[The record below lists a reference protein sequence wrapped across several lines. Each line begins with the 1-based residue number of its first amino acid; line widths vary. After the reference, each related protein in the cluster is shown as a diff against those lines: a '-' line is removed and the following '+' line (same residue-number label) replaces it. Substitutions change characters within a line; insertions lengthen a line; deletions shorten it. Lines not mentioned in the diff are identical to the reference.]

1 MKKQERFDV
10 LIQNA
15 HRIQKEAEAE
25 KQKWIGKRETL
36 EAEYEHELEAML
48 DEKREEARAILAKM
62 KNHPE
67 VKVHEQIESLHAIN
81 DLAPEQKEEKA
92 AKETFAVGDYVHID
106 SLNAHGEILEIR
118 KKQATVLTNGMK
130 VNVKTN
136 VLTKMKRP
144 NVPKTA
150 PKPRLE
156 RVTKRFPLELNLIG
170 MRVEEGLN
178 ALDRYLDQAIVHKAI
193 SVRIIHGMGTGK
205 LRKAV
210 WDDLRKRN
218 TVKSFES
225 AGPNEGGLGATIVTL
240 K

>member
-1 MKKQERFDV
+1 
-10 LIQNA
+10 
-15 HRIQKEAEAE
+15 
-25 KQKWIGKRETL
+25 
-36 EAEYEHELEAML
+36 
-48 DEKREEARAILAKM
+48 
-62 KNHPE
+62 
-67 VKVHEQIESLHAIN
+67 
-81 DLAPEQKEEKA
+81 
-92 AKETFAVGDYVHID
+92 
-106 SLNAHGEILEIR
+106 
-118 KKQATVLTNGMK
+118 MK
-130 VNVKTN
+130 VNVKLN

-144 NVPKTA
+144 NVQKTA
-150 PKPRLE
+150 PRPTLE
-156 RVTKRFPLELNLIG
+156 RVTKRFPLELNIIG

-225 AGPNEGGLGATIVTL
+225 AGPSDGGLGATIVTF